1 MFQHK
6 KKTHINIF
14 LKQTRDYLLVLAQLV
29 KNVDIVR

>member
-6 KKTHINIF
+6 KKAHINIF
-14 LKQTRDYLLVLAQLV
+14 QKQTRDYLLVLAQLV